1 VRSEADIRLVF
12 ELWNDGLAKA
22 EIARR
27 TGVSRAQ
34 VRAWLDAGIV
44 GVLSSPRR
52 DHGYVQGRRCDGSCN
67 LASDVDET
75 AYAYLLGQYLGDGC
89 ISEARRHVFRLR
101 LATCDAYPTI
111 KAECEAAMRAVMPAN
126 TVGRVQRIGCTE
138 LYSNSKHWPCLFPQ
152 HGPGRK
158 HLRRIALE
166 PWQYRIALDLHPDRF
181 LRGLIHSD
189 GCRVMNNVTHRLAT
203 GTKQYAYPRYFF
215 CNESAD
221 IRWLFIAACIYLE
234 IEFRYTKANT
244 ISVAQRSSVAKLDS
258 FVGPKR

>member
-1 VRSEADIRLVF
+1 MRSDADVRCVF
-12 ELWNDGLAKA
+12 DLWDNGHPKA

-34 VRAWLDAGIV
+34 VRFWLAAGIESI
-44 GVLSSPRR
+44 LHSPMRLT
-52 DHGYVQGRRCDGSCN
+52 GGPSGRRCEASCN
-67 LASDVDET
+67 TRAGVDEP

-89 ISEARRHVFRLR
+89 ISEGRRHVFRLR
-101 LATCDAYPTI
+101 IAACDAYPEI
-111 KAECEAAMRAVMPAN
+111 MAECEAAMRRVMP
-126 TVGRVQRIGCTE
+126 TSKVGRVQQVGCTE

-158 HLRRIALE
+158 HLRRIILE
-166 PWQYRIALDLHPDRF
+166 EWQERIALELYPEQL

-189 GCRVMNNVTHRLAT
+189 GCRAVNKITHRLAR
-203 GTKQYAYPRYFF
+203 GTKEYTYPRYFF

-221 IRWLFIAACIYLE
+221 IRWLFIEACIYLE

-244 ISVAQRSSVAKLDS
+244 ISVAQGESVAKLDT

>member
-1 VRSEADIRLVF
+1 MRSEADVREVF
-12 ELWNDGLAKA
+12 ELWGKGLAKA

-34 VRAWLDAGIV
+34 VGSWIENGLENVLTSPMRNNAHAG
-44 GVLSSPRR
+44 
-52 DHGYVQGRRCDGSCN
+52 RCDGSC
-67 LASDVDET
+67 DVTSCVDRQ

-101 LATCDAYPTI
+101 IAACNAYPEI
-111 KAECEAAMRAVMPAN
+111 MAECEAAMRRVMPAN
-126 TVGRVQRIGCTE
+126 RVGRIRLVGCTE

-152 HGPGRK
+152 HGLGKK
-158 HLRRIALE
+158 HLRRITLE
-166 PWQYRIALDLHPDRF
+166 AWQKHIAFDAHPELF

-189 GCRVMNNVTHRLAT
+189 GCRAMNKVTRRVAG
-203 GTKQYAYPRYFF
+203 GTKEYAYPRYFF

-221 IRWLFIAACIYLE
+221 IRWFFTEACIYLE
-234 IEFRYTKANT
+234 IESRYTKANT
-244 ISVAQRSSVAKLDS
+244 ISVAQRESVAKLDS